1 MVKMVVRVTILGIFL
16 AGTLEANAQFAPF
29 DNPPIRGLLR
39 GLPQVQTSERLS
51 DRPTI
56 KCSNLRN
63 SVAQILCSGRDGA
76 AADWAVN
83 SAIGAYLHHLGEAG
97 KAAFEAEQTEWRNSI
112 VQRCSLPVLFDPTF
126 AGKREANCVFRA
138 FQERARQIRSRLP
151 PQALAEVNLTPEQ
164 RASIQQR
171 LIDNGFLTG
180 TADGEFGLVT
190 REAIKQHQ
198 ISQGLEPTGFLS
210 QLSRSSSSDERLGA
224 PQSTK
229 TQLSAQSG
237 EQDVSAQN
245 QDRSKLIEL
254 QRVETDLKNRLAE
267 AKARQEAAEN
277 KVVQL
282 AKEFQTDVR
291 AAKALS
297 DKQVAELEASR
308 KALNDAKL
316 ALQASEQQIKK
327 IQSSAT
333 QTQSKCVLLILGLG
347 IFSIVMSIVAAGLY
361 RRLRVNI
368 DPPEKLPTVSP
379 SDSEPP
385 VPSANDRSHAWLYK
399 KVPLRLIVAVSV
411 VCATFV
417 AYREY
422 SGGGRSLSCSE
433 TEVIATLRKILISQH
448 RINAPEVS
456 NIIKLGND
464 VTTDKIDQNTGTL
477 WCSITQEID
486 FKLLGE
492 LGLKE
497 GERAG
502 NHDLDGLFR
511 GFAAMSQF
519 VGPKRI
525 SYKVQP
531 MKDGKFYVTSLTPPA
546 F

>member
-1 MVKMVVRVTILGIFL
+1 MSKIFARITIFGIFL
-16 AGTLEANAQFAPF
+16 AGAVEASAQFAPF
-29 DNPPIRGLLR
+29 NSPPMGRLQR
-39 GLPQVQTSERLS
+39 GLPQVQTAEGLS

-56 KCSNLRN
+56 SCSNLRN
-63 SVAQILCSGRDGA
+63 SVAQILCSGREGA

-83 SAIGAYLHHLGEAG
+83 TATWAYLHHVGEPG

-112 VQRCSLPVLFDPTF
+112 VQRCSLPVMFDPTF
-126 AGKREANCVFRA
+126 VGKRESRCIFGM

-151 PQALAEVNLTPEQ
+151 SEALAEVNLTPEQ

-171 LIDNGFLTG
+171 LIDEGFLTG

-229 TQLSAQSG
+229 TRISAQPG

-254 QRVETDLKNRLAE
+254 QRVESDLKNRLAE

-282 AKEFQTDVR
+282 TKEFQTDVR

-316 ALQASEQQIKK
+316 ALQASEQQIRQ

-333 QTQSKCVLLILGLG
+333 QTQSKYILLILSLG

-361 RRLRVNI
+361 RRVRNNI

-385 VPSANDRSHAWLYK
+385 VPSANDQSHAWLYK

-411 VCATFV
+411 VYGAFV

-422 SGGGRSLSCSE
+422 SGGGRNLSCSE
-433 TEVIATLRKILISQH
+433 TEVIATLRKVLISQH
-448 RINAPEVS
+448 RISAPELFDV
-456 NIIKLGND
+456 IKLGND
-464 VTTDKIDQNTGTL
+464 VTTDKIDKNTGTL
-477 WCSITQEID
+477 WCSITREID
-486 FKLLGE
+486 YKLVDE

-497 GERAG
+497 GERLG
-502 NHDLDGLFR
+502 NHELDGLFR
-511 GFAAMSQF
+511 GIAAMSQF

-525 SYKVQP
+525 SYKV
-531 MKDGKFYVTSLTPPA
+531 
-546 F
+546 